1 MRWCY
6 EGLLIN
12 EIADENFRCSADEAY
27 PFEGTAP
34 GFTGKRIIS
43 IYFNKDKEF
52 YVVLFDCG
60 KLCVILQME
69 INLLN
74 QLDSELIFGGDG

>member
-34 GFTGKRIIS
+34 GFTGKRII
-43 IYFNKDKEF
+43 I
-52 YVVLFDCG
+52 
-60 KLCVILQME
+60 ILIKIKNFM
-69 INLLN
+69 
-74 QLDSELIFGGDG
+74 